1 MTLDELQGAVDNAR
15 AHNHRGVLL
24 VVPREPSGKSE
35 RMRIAP
41 GLMGTC
47 RAVNADG
54 HSVVECAVDDVARL
68 IQRARAT

>member
-15 AHNHRGVLL
+15 ARNHRWIII
-24 VVPREPSGKSE
+24 VVPRAPSGKSN
-35 RMRIAP
+35 RMRLAP

-54 HSVVECAVDDVARL
+54 HSIVECDVDAVARL
-68 IQRARAT
+68 LERARAT